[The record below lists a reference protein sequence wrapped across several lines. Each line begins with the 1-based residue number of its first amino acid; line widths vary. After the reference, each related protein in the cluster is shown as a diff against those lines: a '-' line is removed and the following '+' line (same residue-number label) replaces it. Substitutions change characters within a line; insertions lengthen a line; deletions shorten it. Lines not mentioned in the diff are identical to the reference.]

1 MSAGPSC
8 RIRAG
13 AVGLGDAVLGG
24 RAAEATRP
32 CHAEQQ
38 VTARQVRYTRRQRWG
53 GRAGHGETVPGLFG
67 AGGRDR
73 ARADPCARRHPR
85 TATAAIAALT
95 TTS

>member
-8 RIRAG
+8 RIRAD

-24 RAAEATRP
+24 RAAEAARP

-53 GRAGHGETVPGLFG
+53 
-67 AGGRDR
+67 
-73 ARADPCARRHPR
+73 
-85 TATAAIAALT
+85 AALVT
-95 TTS
+95 ERLFPGCSVQVVVTEPGQIPAHGATPGPRPLPSPR